1 MAKDEQQIVPA
12 DASIVETGTGRKAP
26 EEHDLPENLK
36 YDMDLC
42 LKILR
47 DVLNEYDPKL
57 LTTFDTVRKY
67 AVEASDEH
75 FGGNTNTDE
84 DGLAEAVKII
94 DEMNLHDAQLL
105 ARAFA
110 THFHLANLSE
120 ENYRVS
126 VLRERESEV
135 DDINAVDP
143 VNELTVAYH
152 KLINE
157 MGPAK
162 AKELLDRLEFHPVFT
177 AHPTEA
183 RRKAVEGKIRRI
195 SELLEQHN
203 KLGGSDKK
211 ENSRRLYNEIDAL
224 FRTSPIA
231 LKKPTPVEEADT
243 ILDIFDSTL
252 FHTIPQVYRRFDD
265 WLLGDKAG
273 LEPPVCPAFFHPGS
287 WIGSDRDGNP
297 NVTAKVSRQVARK
310 FSDHVISALE
320 EATRTVGRN
329 LTMESETTPASAE
342 LKSLWSH
349 QKEMSER
356 LTDKAALISTKE
368 LHRAVMLVMA
378 DRLRYTI
385 ERDADLMYH
394 SCDDFIA
401 DLQVVQRSLAEAG
414 AKRSAYGPL
423 QDLIWQAQTFG
434 FHMVEMEF
442 RQHSVVH
449 ARALEDIREH
459 GLHGERGELQPM
471 THEVLDTFRALG
483 AIQKRNGIKAARRYI
498 ISFTKSAQN
507 VRDVYELNRL
517 AFSHP
522 EDVPVI
528 DVIPLFEQL
537 EDLQNCVNVLEEIV
551 KIPEVQARLKATGN
565 KMEVMLGYS
574 DSSKDAGPTTAT
586 LALHSAESRIVAWAA
601 KHDIDLTLFHGRG
614 GAVGRGGGPAN
625 RAVLAQPKGSVNCR
639 FKLTEQGE
647 VIFARYGN
655 PVLAIRH
662 LESVAAATLLQS
674 APSVE
679 KTNTEMTEKYAQ
691 MTEVLDNASHE
702 RFLDLLNTPDF
713 APWFSIVTPLT
724 EVGLLPIGSRPAK
737 RGLGAKSLDDLRT
750 IPWVFS
756 WAQARIN
763 LAAWYGLGS
772 ACEKFGDL
780 DTLREAYEEWP
791 LFSTFIDNIEMSL
804 AKTDERIAKMYL
816 ALGDDENLSKKVLDE
831 MKLTTKWVLKIV
843 NDEWPLQHRHVLG
856 QAIRIRSPY
865 VDALSV
871 TQVLA
876 LRSLRKKV
884 DKEELSK
891 SQQAGFI
898 YLILCTVS
906 GVAAGLQNTG

>member
-1 MAKDEQQIVPA
+1 M
-12 DASIVETGTGRKAP
+12 R
-26 EEHDLPENLK
+26 N
-36 YDMDLC
+36 
-42 LKILR
+42 
-47 DVLNEYDPKL
+47 
-57 LTTFDTVRKY
+57 Y
-67 AVEASDEH
+67 AVKASAEH
-75 FGGNTNTDE
+75 FAGATADPHPDE
-84 DGLAEAVKII
+84 DGLAKAVATI
-94 DEMNLHDAQLL
+94 DAMNLHDAQLL

-110 THFHLANLSE
+110 TYFHLANLSE

-126 VLRERESEV
+126 VLHQRENQVE
-135 DDINAVDP
+135 DDEAVDP
-143 VNELTVAYH
+143 VNELTTAYH
-152 KLINE
+152 QLLTE

-162 AKELLDRLEFHPVFT
+162 AKALLEKLEFHPVFT

-195 SELLEQHN
+195 AELLEEN
-203 KLGGSDKK
+203 KRLGGSDKK
-211 ENSRRLYNEIDAL
+211 ENVRRLYNEIDAL

-243 ILDIFDSTL
+243 ILDIFDNTL
-252 FHTIPQVYRRFDD
+252 FTTIPKVYHRFND

-273 LEPPVCPAFFHPGS
+273 LEQPQCPAFFHPGS

-310 FSDHVISALE
+310 FSDHVIGALE

-679 KTNTEMTEKYAQ
+679 KTNTEMTEKYAH

-898 YLILCTVS
+898 YLILCTFS